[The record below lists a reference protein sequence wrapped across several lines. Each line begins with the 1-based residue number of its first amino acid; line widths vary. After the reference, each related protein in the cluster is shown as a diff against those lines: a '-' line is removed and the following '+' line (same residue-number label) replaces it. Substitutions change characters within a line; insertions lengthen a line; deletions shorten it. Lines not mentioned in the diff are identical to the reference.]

1 MAYVVCGAPSDE
13 RREFPVTRVHPIVL
27 VDGRSGSGKT
37 QFATQLATELGG
49 SLLSLDEVYPGWD
62 GLDAGSWHVYQHVLH
77 ALASNTPGRYRVWDW
92 RTQKPAHWVSVPA
105 GTPLVI
111 EGCGAIRRESVARA
125 TKAIWLEAPET
136 IRYERA
142 VSREGEYYKPLWKR
156 WALQEDRFIALHRPR
171 ELATTEHYTG

>member
-1 MAYVVCGAPSDE
+1 MTGS
-13 RREFPVTRVHPIVL
+13 HPIVL

-37 QFATQLATELGG
+37 QFATKLASELGG

-62 GLDAGSWHVYQHVLH
+62 GLDAGSWHVYLNVLQ
-77 ALASNTPGRYRVWDW
+77 ALASNTPARYRVWDW
-92 RTQKPAHWVSVPA
+92 QTQKPAHWVTVPA

-111 EGCGAIRRESVARA
+111 EGCGAIRLESVALA
-125 TKAIWLEAPET
+125 TEAIWLEAPEA

-156 WALQEDRFIALHRPR
+156 WALQEDRFIALHNPR
-171 ELATTEHYTG
+171 GLATTENYTG